1 MCPPLMVYNSLN
13 GQIAECTVMAYV
25 AYYRV
30 STQKQGQ
37 SGLGLEAQRASV
49 AEFIASKGAT
59 LMAEYSEVESGS
71 KDNRPEL
78 QKALRA
84 CRLKGATLL
93 IAKLDRLSRSH
104 RFLVELQDSK
114 VDFVCVDMPDANRL
128 TIHLLAALADYER
141 QLISERTTAALKAA
155 KAMGVQLGNPRLA
168 SCRNTDTTAARA
180 VRTARADAYSA
191 EIREVLT
198 ELEADAGHPLNASE
212 AARMLNDAGYQTS
225 RGSQWTHVQVGRVR
239 AAA

>member
-1 MCPPLMVYNSLN
+1 
-13 GQIAECTVMAYV
+13 MAKFI

-30 STQKQGQ
+30 STAKQGV
-37 SGLGLEAQRASV
+37 SGLGLEAQRSSV
-49 AEFIASKGAT
+49 ADYLASSGGE
-59 LMAEYSEVESGS
+59 LLAEYSEVESGT

-104 RFLVELQDSK
+104 RFLVELQDGN
-114 VDFVCVDMPDANRL
+114 VDFVCCDMPDANRL

-141 QLISERTTAALKAA
+141 QLISERTSAALKAA
-155 KAMGVQLGNPRLA
+155 KARGVKLGNPSLA
-168 SCRNTDTTAARA
+168 LCRNNDTSKARA
-180 VRTARADAYSA
+180 AHVAKADAYKA
-191 EIREVLT
+191 EIREVLA
-198 ELEADAGHPLNASE
+198 ELEADCGHPLTASE
-212 AARMLNDAGYQTS
+212 AARMLNDAGYQTA
-225 RGSQWTHVQVGRVR
+225 RGSQWTHTQVGRVR

>member
-1 MCPPLMVYNSLN
+1 MNK
-13 GQIAECTVMAYV
+13 YV

-30 STQKQGQ
+30 STVKQGV

-49 AEFIASKGAT
+49 ADYLASHGGE
-59 LMAEYSEVESGS
+59 LLAEYSEIESGS

-104 RFLVELQDSK
+104 RFLIELQDGK
-114 VDFVCVDMPDANRL
+114 VDFLCCDMPDANRL
-128 TIHLLAALADYER
+128 TIHLMAALADYER

-155 KAMGVQLGNPRLA
+155 KARGVKLGNPSLA
-168 SCRNTDTTAARA
+168 LCRNTDTGNARA
-180 VRTARADAYSA
+180 AHIAKANDYKA
-191 EIREVLT
+191 EIREVLA
-198 ELEADAGHPLNASE
+198 ELESDCGHVLTASE
-212 AARMLNDAGYQTS
+212 AARMLNDAGYQTA
-225 RGSQWTHVQVGRVR
+225 RGSLWTHTQVNRVR
-239 AAA
+239 AA